1 MGAGRR
7 VDVAK
12 ISFRDVSKIY
22 GAQTARALAM
32 RKAGRSKD
40 EIRAETGATLALDR
54 ASLDV
59 AESRTQVVMG
69 LSGSG
74 KSTLVRL
81 VNRLISPTSGQVA
94 VDGQL
99 LADLTTRA
107 LRDFRRHKVSMV
119 FQEFALFPHRSVLDN
134 VAYGLGVRGLDRKTR
149 HAAAERWIEKVG
161 LTGYEAAL
169 PGELSG
175 GMKQRVGLARA
186 LATDP
191 EILLMDEP
199 FGALDPL
206 IRRDMQDELLALQ
219 KDLKKTILFI
229 THDLN
234 EALRLG
240 DRIAIMKDGEIVQQ
254 GTPASIVQKP
264 ANAYVRAF
272 LRTLPERPK
281 TAKTVASRAKNGRQ
295 SKRQVK

>member
-12 ISFRDVSKIY
+12 ITFRDVSKIY

-32 RKAGRSKD
+32 RKAGRTKD

-59 AESRTQVVMG
+59 AESRIQVVMG

-134 VAYGLGVRGLDRKTR
+134 VAYGLGVRGLDRKPR
-149 HAAAERWIEKVG
+149 YAAAERWIEKVG

-281 TAKTVASRAKNGRQ
+281 TAKTVASRAKNGQQ

>member
-1 MGAGRR
+1 
-7 VDVAK
+7 VAK
-12 ISFRDVSKIY
+12 ISFRKVSKVY
-22 GAQTARALAM
+22 GAQAARALAM
-32 RKAGRSKD
+32 REAGRSKD

-54 ASLDV
+54 VSLEV
-59 AESRTQVVMG
+59 AKGRCQVVMG

-81 VNRLISPTSGQVA
+81 VNRLISPTSGDVT
-94 VDGQL
+94 VDGEPL
-99 LADLTTRA
+99 GALTQRA

-119 FQEFALFPHRSVLDN
+119 FQDFALFPHRSVLDN
-134 VAYGLGVRGLDRKTR
+134 IAYGLAVRGLDRETR
-149 HAAAERWIEKVG
+149 HASARRWIETVG
-161 LTGYEAAL
+161 LSGYDAAL
-169 PGELSG
+169 PDELSG

-199 FGALDPL
+199 FSALDPL

-219 KDLKKTILFI
+219 KTLKKTILFI

-240 DRIAIMKDGEIVQQ
+240 DRIAIMKDGAIIQEGAPSAIVD
-254 GTPASIVQKP
+254 KP
-264 ANAYVRAF
+264 ADAYVRAF

-281 TAKTVASRAKNGRQ
+281 PAKKAASRAKSSRQ